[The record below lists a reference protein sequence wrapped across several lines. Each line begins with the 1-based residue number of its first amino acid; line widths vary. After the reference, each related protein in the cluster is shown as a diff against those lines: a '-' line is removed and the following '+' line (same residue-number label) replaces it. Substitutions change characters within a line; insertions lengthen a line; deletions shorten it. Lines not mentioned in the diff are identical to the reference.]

1 MNIDGNAIAANA
13 AAKVA
18 EDAALGTWNRIK
30 KFFKDVNRHDEIV
43 FGTAYE
49 DYLENTSKRNSKVK
63 TLIYRHVPK
72 ELYSFYECVG
82 VRYNDKIIKTDNI
95 KNIISI
101 NNLKLPTPIRCA
113 EP

>member
-1 MNIDGNAIAANA
+1 MRLCLSIPAD
-13 AAKVA
+13 
-18 EDAALGTWNRIK
+18 
-30 KFFKDVNRHDEIV
+30 HDR
-43 FGTAYE
+43 YSE